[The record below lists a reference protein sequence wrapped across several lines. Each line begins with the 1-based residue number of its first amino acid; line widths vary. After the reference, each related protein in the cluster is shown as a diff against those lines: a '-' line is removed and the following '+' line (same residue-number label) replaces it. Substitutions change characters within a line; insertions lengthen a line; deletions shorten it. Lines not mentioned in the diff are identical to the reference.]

1 VLTAASLAQRD
12 LAEAKPRLAFLSDDD
27 IEGARLQ
34 WFASILSPKSRNL
47 SPEYHAMLAVDPLT
61 KRNMDLIK
69 RLSTGTSV
77 SKLKPR
83 NNPAGRM
90 QFLGDL
96 ARLRLEGQ
104 YERALNLL
112 EEFIEKYKITKWPH
126 GNLIRALI
134 NYDEGRIN
142 TAADMT
148 EKLFDTN
155 SRHPHI
161 RTFIRHLAT
170 IGHTEYSL
178 YEETGMEWCIDSE
191 LDWVKVWEKMH
202 NVAPAPELRNK
213 KLRKHAWK
221 ANAWVAHDV
230 GNGLQTAL
238 AKKGK
243 AWKTLSVD
251 DSHLPICLYTHLTGI
266 VVTLGGMPV
275 DLGLPGD
282 LDLKRIEANG
292 LIDL

>member
-1 VLTAASLAQRD
+1 L
-12 LAEAKPRLAFLSDDD
+12 
-27 IEGARLQ
+27 G
-34 WFASILSPKSRNL
+34 
-47 SPEYHAMLAVDPLT
+47 
-61 KRNMDLIK
+61 
-69 RLSTGTSV
+69 TGTSV
-77 SKLKPR
+77 SKLKPH

-170 IGHTEYSL
+170 IGHTNALLPFSFL
-178 YEETGMEWCIDSE
+178 V
-191 LDWVKVWEKMH
+191 LPKV
-202 NVAPAPELRNK
+202 P
-213 KLRKHAWK
+213 
-221 ANAWVAHDV
+221 
-230 GNGLQTAL
+230 
-238 AKKGK
+238 KGGCG
-243 AWKTLSVD
+243 S
-251 DSHLPICLYTHLTGI
+251 
-266 VVTLGGMPV
+266 
-275 DLGLPGD
+275 
-282 LDLKRIEANG
+282 
-292 LIDL
+292 